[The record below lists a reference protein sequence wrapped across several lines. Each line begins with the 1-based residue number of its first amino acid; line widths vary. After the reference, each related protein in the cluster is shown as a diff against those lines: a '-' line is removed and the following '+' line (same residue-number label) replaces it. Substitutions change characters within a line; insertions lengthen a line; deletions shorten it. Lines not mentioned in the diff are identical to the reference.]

1 MPMTPMPHQTKEDGD
16 ANETA
21 KTVSKTST
29 QNTGTINTLTNTT
42 PETSTNVPKKRK
54 KNIKTKKNN
63 SATQM
68 AQGRKK
74 SADASR
80 NSPSNTP
87 ITNGVVTSPDNT
99 LSMPIIADAMVVKTE
114 KPEYVRNDSDL
125 EVGLIIDTDGEED

>member
-16 ANETA
+16 GNEIA
-21 KTVSKTST
+21 KTISRTST
-29 QNTGTINTLTNTT
+29 QDTGTINTLTNTI

-54 KNIKTKKNN
+54 KNIKTKKYH
-63 SATQM
+63 SASQM
-68 AQGRKK
+68 TQGRRK

-80 NSPSNTP
+80 NSPSNIP
-87 ITNGVVTSPDNT
+87 ITNGVETSPSDS

-114 KPEYVRNDSDL
+114 RPEYERNDSDL